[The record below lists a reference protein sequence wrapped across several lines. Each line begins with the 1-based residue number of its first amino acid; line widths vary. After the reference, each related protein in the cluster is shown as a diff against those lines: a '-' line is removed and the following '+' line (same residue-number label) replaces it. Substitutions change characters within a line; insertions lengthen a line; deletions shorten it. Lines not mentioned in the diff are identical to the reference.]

1 MPCSVPAVCGCTC
14 SCVPAERVSAPAR
27 LPSHTHPGPI
37 RVMVFPSAMSTGRAG
52 AVRGSRRA
60 GQGPGRRGAPGS
72 GHGAPGATGPLQ
84 QPRDRAPCPPLPA
97 WPAGTAPVGDPASL
111 QRPPAP
117 RSLPPGV
124 GRGLCVLCVAERRG
138 RGASPA
144 APCLQSRARRKAPYQ
159 DKSPRRRRGRSRQSG
174 PGAVGGAGS
183 ADGCVY
189 RAGGLAKRLNP
200 SRPLRGCAARPPGCP
215 WAPAL
220 LALPAGRGQK
230 FPRSSG
236 AGKPQPFLGSS
247 VPRPGTAK
255 QGPTQSSPNT
265 SRAGSK
271 GHLRLGSC
279 GRSESHARIPATSGL
294 CGPEMISLGCS
305 VHLSYW
311 EDKAGIQSVQ
321 E

>member
-1 MPCSVPAVCGCTC
+1 MLVRACRTCVCPGTAAIPHPSRAHPRHGFPVRDEHGARRGRPGVPPC
-14 SCVPAERVSAPAR
+14 
-27 LPSHTHPGPI
+27 
-37 RVMVFPSAMSTGRAG
+37 
-52 AVRGSRRA
+52 RA

-174 PGAVGGAGS
+174 RGAVGGAGS

-220 LALPAGRGQK
+220 LALPAGRG
-230 FPRSSG
+230 RSSL
-236 AGKPQPFLGSS
+236 AAPAPVNLSLSS
-247 VPRPGTAK
+247 VALSQD
-255 QGPTQSSPNT
+255 QGQP
-265 SRAGSK
+265 SRAPRRAV
-271 GHLRLGSC
+271 LTPL
-279 GRSESHARIPATSGL
+279 EQVA
-294 CGPEMISLGCS
+294 
-305 VHLSYW
+305 
-311 EDKAGIQSVQ
+311 KAI
-321 E
+321 